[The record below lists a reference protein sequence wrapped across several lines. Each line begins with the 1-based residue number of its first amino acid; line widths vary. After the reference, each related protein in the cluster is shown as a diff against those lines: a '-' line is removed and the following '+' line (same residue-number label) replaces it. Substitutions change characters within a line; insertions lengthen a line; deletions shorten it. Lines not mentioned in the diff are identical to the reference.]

1 MKEVSNVKTTQKILA
16 FLLCM
21 CMVLSV
27 VPAVQAAAAEAV
39 SNEPFEIY
47 NENAEPRGWSITS
60 LSDSG
65 LDEAGAD
72 WAGSYT
78 FGIVKEEDGNT
89 AIAINKNSIGYAALT
104 TPSFAVQS
112 GNNYRLSFAYR
123 NNYVGAKD
131 EAQTDLTFWG
141 MRITV
146 HFYDADGAE
155 LTTAYKTVNN
165 SVVGGTVSENWT
177 QVTYDFEAAA
187 GAASAKVFFGLG
199 GQKNAV
205 AQMLIDDYSI
215 SAYAADEL
223 PNGDFNGIVH
233 EKDGARDAGV
243 DGPATWDVISA
254 NINGNTFNT
263 SGYENKYVISTVEE
277 NGDKVMELKPLS
289 AVQGYAVAHS
299 AYVKAEENATY
310 VLKYDQ
316 KTTGYDV
323 KDGAAYR
330 GARVFLYFYDS
341 NKAMLGYQEQSVKEI
356 QDWTTKTLTATTPEG
371 TAYLAIGLYIGGVW
385 NSAGGFAYYY
395 DDISLTKI
403 DFNGDFEF
411 VNTSGVPYSW
421 TKTSMTSDSKIETE
435 NNWAANYTLAA
446 AAGEGVN
453 GSTAA
458 SLTKNSTGYAA
469 LTSIPV
475 AASAGSAYRITYSY
489 KTTSIAEAV
498 EAADFYGIHAV
509 AEFIDADGN
518 TVTDGWIVLNNTS
531 AGKGQTVSSDWETVV
546 HDVIAPAG
554 AVSVR
559 VYLAIGGKYYVKA
572 TVLFDDVT
580 VTQYAA
586 DAVVNADFDG
596 TVNEALGGRNGATEG
611 PAGWTAM
618 TTNSGGNW
626 DSAGT
631 SNYMNNYA
639 ITTVTE
645 ADGNK
650 VMKIAPCTTSTG
662 TRGYIVAYSQPMAV
676 EAATTYTLTYDQK
689 IDVGESSYNGAKIM
703 FYYFDENM
711 EYIAG
716 DWKGSSTAEHDWQAM
731 SNTITTRAN
740 TAYMIVGFFMGGA
753 WDKNPGIAYYYD
765 DIAVVKNPA
774 TYTVTYV
781 ADDVTVD
788 TYTVEAGAD
797 SPAIPKIPAKVGYA
811 AAWDHDGTNIT
822 ADTTITAVYTQ
833 DVNVVDWG
841 IVLGEDIGVKIR
853 LQIGKANVS
862 ATSVVLTV
870 NGVES
875 NASLRAE
882 DDYYVVNAKM
892 AAAQMTDS
900 IGVKITCGDVV
911 IEKSYSVLDYA
922 MTILEGEY
930 DDVTKALVAEM
941 LNYGAAAQEYF
952 GYNQEAAVNTDLLP
966 EGTGSQEIDPAA
978 AEDMVIVDSVDGI
991 SFYGATL
998 LFKSKTAVRFYFTV
1012 IGDISGYT
1020 FAAGETALTPVE
1032 KDGLYYV
1039 EIGNINP
1046 QDLANQITVTVTA
1059 GEQALTVSY
1068 GPMNYVVRKNAAGS
1082 DNLKALVKAM
1092 YNYYLAAVAY
1102 VNAAA

>member
-1 MKEVSNVKTTQKILA
+1 MKEVSIMKTTRKLLA
-16 FLLCM
+16 LVLCM
-21 CMVLSV
+21 CMVLSC
-27 VPAVQAAAAEAV
+27 VPALQAAAAEAV

-78 FGIVKEEDGNT
+78 FGIVKEENGNT
-89 AIAINKNSIGYAALT
+89 AVAINKNSIGYAALT
-104 TPSFAVQS
+104 TPAFAVQA
-112 GNNYRLSFAYR
+112 GTNYRLSFAYR
-123 NNYVGAKD
+123 NSYVGAKD
-131 EAQTDLTFWG
+131 EAQTDLAFWG

-155 LTTAYKTVNN
+155 LTTAYKTVN
-165 SVVGGTVSENWT
+165 SDVVGGTASQNWA
-177 QVTYDFEAAA
+177 QITYDFEAVA

-205 AQMLIDDYSI
+205 AQMLIDDYSV
-215 SAYAADEL
+215 SAYAANEL

-233 EKDGARDAGV
+233 EKDGARDIGM

-289 AVQGYAVAHS
+289 VVQGYAVAHS

-323 KDGAAYR
+323 NNGAAYR

-341 NKAMLGYQEQSVKEI
+341 NKAMLGYREQSVKEI

-371 TAYLAIGLYIGGVW
+371 TAYLAVGLYIGGVW

-395 DDISLTKI
+395 DDITLTKV
-403 DFNGDFEF
+403 DFNGDFEYA
-411 VNTSGVPYSW
+411 VSNAPYNW
-421 TKTSMTSDSKIETE
+421 TKTSMTANSQIETA
-435 NNWAANYTLAA
+435 NNWAANYTLAS
-446 AAGEGVN
+446 AAGQGVN
-453 GSTAA
+453 GSNAA

-469 LTSIPV
+469 LTSAPV
-475 AASAGSAYRITYSY
+475 VAKAGSVYRVAYTY
-489 KTTSIAEAV
+489 KTASIAEAV
-498 EAADFYGIHAV
+498 ADADFYGIHAV
-509 AEFIDADGN
+509 AEFMDADGN
-518 TVTDGWIVLNNTS
+518 TVADGWILLNNTS
-531 AGKGQTVSSDWETVV
+531 AGKGQTVSSDWETVA

-572 TVLFDDVT
+572 TVLFDNVT
-580 VTQYAA
+580 VTEYAA
-586 DAVVNADFDG
+586 DAVVNADFNG
-596 TVNEALGGRNGATEG
+596 TVNQALGGRNGATEG
-611 PAGWTAM
+611 PSGWNAM
-618 TTNSGGNW
+618 TTNSGGDW

-631 SNYMNNYA
+631 STHVNNYTV
-639 ITTVTE
+639 TTVTE

-662 TRGYIVAYSQPMAV
+662 TRGYMVAYSQPMAV

-689 IDVGESSYNGAKIM
+689 IDVGESKFNGAKIR
-703 FYYFDENM
+703 FFYFDENM
-711 EYIAG
+711 EYIGG
-716 DWKGSSTAEHDWQAM
+716 DWKGSSTEAHDWQTM
-731 SNTITTRAN
+731 SNTVTTRAN

-753 WDKNPGIAYYYD
+753 WDANPGIAYYYD
-765 DIAVVKNPA
+765 DIAVAKSPA

-781 ADDVTVD
+781 ADGVTVD
-788 TYTVEAGAD
+788 TYTVEAGTD
-797 SPAIPKIPAKVGYA
+797 CPAIPKIPAKVGYA

-833 DVNVVDWG
+833 DVNVADWG

-862 ATSVVLTV
+862 HTSVVLTV

-875 NASLRAE
+875 KASLRAE
-882 DDYYVVNAKM
+882 DGYYVVNAKV
-892 AAAQMTDS
+892 AAAQMTEN

-911 IEKSYSVLDYA
+911 IEKNYSVVEYA

-930 DDVTKALVAEM
+930 SAETKALVAEM
-941 LNYGAAAQEYF
+941 LNYGAAAQTYF
-952 GYNQEAAVNTDLLP
+952 GYNTENTIDSALIA
-966 EGTGSQEIDPAA
+966 GTGSQEIDPAA
-978 AEDMVIVDSVDGI
+978 AEEMVIDGSADGI
-991 SFYGATL
+991 CLYGATL
-998 LFKSKTAVRFYFTV
+998 LLKSKVAVRFYFSV
-1012 IGDISGYT
+1012 SGDISGYT
-1020 FAAGETALTPVE
+1020 FTAGEKTLTPVE
-1032 KDGLYYV
+1032 SDGMYYV
-1039 EIGNINP
+1039 EIANINP
-1046 QDLANQITVTVTA
+1046 QDLSNQITVTVTA

-1068 GPMNYVVRKNAAGS
+1068 GPMNYMVRKNETGS
-1082 DNLKALVKAM
+1082 DSLKALLKAM
-1092 YNYYLAAVAY
+1092 YNYHLAAVAY
-1102 VNAAA
+1102 VNAAS